1 MSEIDARAHAGDGA
15 EPVPHV
21 TDRVSITARADL
33 FTLNDAALDDALSRV
48 FVLAEDAIE
57 VGVGDSARR
66 FVLRKPANADH
77 LISEADFVMDERL
90 PYWADLWPSSRVL
103 AGALLTHAG
112 HSKRLLELG
121 CGLGLDTVAAMTA
134 GYAVTATDYYEDALH
149 VTRMNARHNVG
160 HEPTVRMVNWR
171 HWPSDIGQFD
181 VVIAADVLYE
191 REYATLVAQC
201 IARALAPDG
210 EAWVADPGRL
220 ALPDFLEQLEPAGLV
235 LQGKTVVPFEEGAV
249 KQQVQLLRI
258 TLRPATPAAGS

>member
-1 MSEIDARAHAGDGA
+1 MNPTDARAHAGDGA
-15 EPVPHV
+15 DAVPHV
-21 TDRVSITARADL
+21 TDRVSIAARADL
-33 FTLNDAALDDALSRV
+33 FTLQGEALDNALARL
-48 FVLAEDAIE
+48 FVLADESIT
-57 VGVGDSARR
+57 VGDGHTHRTFA
-66 FVLRKPANADH
+66 LRKPANADH

-103 AGALLTHAG
+103 AGALLRHLG
-112 HSKRLLELG
+112 QGKRLLELG

-149 VTRMNARHNVG
+149 VTRMNARHNLG

-171 HWPSDIGQFD
+171 QWPHDIGAFD

-191 REYATLVAQC
+191 REYATLVARC
-201 IARALAPDG
+201 IASALSPTG

-220 ALPDFLEQLEPAGLV
+220 ALPDFLEQLAPAGLV
-235 LQGKTVVPFEEGAV
+235 LRDRTVVPFEEGAV

-258 TLRPATPAAGS
+258 THAD

>member
-1 MSEIDARAHAGDGA
+1 MSELDARAHAGDGA
-15 EPVPHV
+15 DPVPHV

-33 FTLNDAALDDALSRV
+33 FTLHGAALDDALSRL
-48 FVLAEDAIE
+48 FVLAEEAVVVGEGDAT
-57 VGVGDSARR
+57 RR

-103 AGALLTHAG
+103 AGALLAHAG
-112 HSKRLLELG
+112 AGKRLLELG

-171 HWPSDIGQFD
+171 HWPSDIGHFD

-201 IARALAPDG
+201 IARALALHG

-235 LQGKTVVPFEEGAV
+235 LRDTTVVPFEEGAV
-249 KQQVQLLRI
+249 KQRVQLLRI
-258 TLRPATPAAGS
+258 THAT

>member
-1 MSEIDARAHAGDGA
+1 MSMADARAHAGDGA
-15 EPVPHV
+15 EPVAHV

-33 FTLNDAALDDALSRV
+33 FTLQGDALDDALSRL
-48 FVLAEDAIE
+48 FVLAEETIT
-57 VGVGDSARR
+57 VGEGEKARR
-66 FVLRKPANADH
+66 FALRKPANADH

-112 HSKRLLELG
+112 NGRRLLELG

-171 HWPSDIGQFD
+171 QWPTDMGTFD

-201 IARALAPDG
+201 IARALSPDG
-210 EAWVADPGRL
+210 EAFVADPGRL
-220 ALPDFLEQLEPAGLV
+220 ALPDFLEQLAPAGLV
-235 LQGKTVVPFEEGAV
+235 LRERTVVPFEEGAV

-258 TLRPATPAAGS
+258 THAD

>member
-33 FTLNDAALDDALSRV
+33 FTLNGAALDDALSRL
-48 FVLAEDAIE
+48 FVLAEESIE
-57 VGVGDSARR
+57 VGAGDSARR

-103 AGALLTHAG
+103 AGALLMHAG
-112 HSKRLLELG
+112 HGNRLLELG

-220 ALPDFLEQLEPAGLV
+220 ALPDFLEQLEPA
-235 LQGKTVVPFEEGAV
+235 
-249 KQQVQLLRI
+249 
-258 TLRPATPAAGS
+258 